1 MQTPSSAPEGAG
13 TEPEPT
19 DFLPEEVA
27 EAWAAVLIDIY
38 EKRQQAPEGEHAE
51 HRAAG

>member
-1 MQTPSSAPEGAG
+1 VNAPSPEDTSAESDIG
-13 TEPEPT
+13 E
-19 DFLPEEVA
+19 LPEEVA

-38 EKRQQAPEGEHAE
+38 ERRRDQEVEHVE